1 MGRFDSLKGDG
12 FTSSKYEKINTNDT
26 NDTNGSSRRKNRN
39 RNRNEKSKEP
49 VVVVEKPV
57 VENPVV
63 VVENPVVE
71 NPVVVVENPV
81 VVVENPVVVVEKPV
95 VVVEKPLE
103 SEWIKRI
110 SIRKA
115 KEKSVINLNDPKFWN
130 GLKWT
135 GPMFIRAN
143 KMSTDTETY
152 LRNAEKS
159 DCSLFIIPYNKP
171 EYSRDEVNWY
181 DSWEDTFTPNQWQSM
196 NGYEDENI
204 WDECF
209 RRIDSLHEE
218 RREESNRHY
227 EDTGELDDF
236 AWAEAEAEKYEEY
249 CIKFDEKYGDNRITN
264 VEDFEDEYDEYDEYE
279 D

>member
-1 MGRFDSLKGDG
+1 
-12 FTSSKYEKINTNDT
+12 
-26 NDTNGSSRRKNRN
+26 
-39 RNRNEKSKEP
+39 
-49 VVVVEKPV
+49 
-57 VENPVV
+57 
-63 VVENPVVE
+63 
-71 NPVVVVENPV
+71 
-81 VVVENPVVVVEKPV
+81 
-95 VVVEKPLE
+95 
-103 SEWIKRI
+103 
-110 SIRKA
+110 
-115 KEKSVINLNDPKFWN
+115 
-130 GLKWT
+130 
-135 GPMFIRAN
+135 
-143 KMSTDTETY
+143 MSTDTETY

>member
-12 FTSSKYEKINTNDT
+12 FTSSKYEKINTNDTNDT

-57 VENPVV
+57 V
-63 VVENPVVE
+63 VVEKPVVE
-71 NPVVVVENPV
+71 KPVV
-81 VVVENPVVVVEKPV
+81 VVVVEKPV

-115 KEKSVINLNDPKFWN
+115 KENSVINLNDPKFWN

-152 LRNAEKS
+152 LRNAHAKS
-159 DCSLFIIPYNKP
+159 
-171 EYSRDEVNWY
+171 
-181 DSWEDTFTPNQWQSM
+181 
-196 NGYEDENI
+196 
-204 WDECF
+204 
-209 RRIDSLHEE
+209 
-218 RREESNRHY
+218 SNSP
-227 EDTGELDDF
+227 
-236 AWAEAEAEKYEEY
+236 
-249 CIKFDEKYGDNRITN
+249 
-264 VEDFEDEYDEYDEYE
+264 VSS
-279 D
+279 